1 MTLRLAIRSYSYSL
15 LRPLRTASGAWQ
27 QREGWLLRL
36 TCAISGR
43 VGWGEVAPLDPEHR
57 PVCARALTRWQ
68 NSGDVECERDQLES
82 LLPTL
87 PAEVGFALGASLAEL
102 DGVVQAW
109 LPAPSSA
116 CLLPAGSSMLPM
128 LDQLLATHS
137 VDEPLT
143 VKWKVAAT
151 DWDHEWSL
159 FSRLLDRLP
168 PEAHLRLDANA
179 GWDRTEA
186 DRWAGVLEGD
196 PRLDWLEQPLAVDDL
211 QGLQDLAKRVPV
223 ALDESLLKHPALREQ
238 WQGWQVRRPLL
249 EGDPRLLL
257 RQLQEGRPRLMLST
271 VFETGIGF
279 RWLALMAGLQQ
290 RGPTPVAPGL
300 APGWCP
306 EGRLFSSD
314 PEQVW
319 AAAALGC

>member
-1 MTLRLAIRSYSYSL
+1 MALQLAIRSYAYSL
-15 LRPLRTASGAWQ
+15 SRPLRTASGAWQ

-43 VGWGEVAPLDPEHR
+43 VGWGEVAPLDPADR
-57 PVCARALTRWQ
+57 PACMRALSQWQ
-68 NSGDVECERDQLES
+68 NFVDMECKRDQLEA
-82 LLPTL
+82 LLPKL
-87 PAEVGFALGASLAEL
+87 PAEVAFALGAALAEL
-102 DGVVQAW
+102 DGLVQAW

-116 CLLPAGSSMLPM
+116 CLLPAGPAMLTT
-128 LDQLLATHS
+128 LDQLLATHP
-137 VDEPLT
+137 VGHPIT
-143 VKWKVAAT
+143 VKWKVAAM
-151 DWDHEWSL
+151 DADLEWSL
-159 FSRLLDRLP
+159 LSRLLDRLP
-168 PEAHLRLDANA
+168 PEARLRLDANA
-179 GWDRTEA
+179 GWDRSEA

-211 QGLQDLAKRVPV
+211 QGLGDLAKRVPV
-223 ALDESLLKHPALREQ
+223 ALDESLLKQPALREQ

-314 PEQVW
+314 PSQVW
-319 AAAALGC
+319 AAAELGR

>member
-1 MTLRLAIRSYSYSL
+1 MTLQLAIRSYAYSL
-15 LRPLRTASGAWQ
+15 SRPLRTASGAWQ
-27 QREGWLLRL
+27 LREGWLLRL
-36 TCAISGR
+36 TCAISGQ

-57 PVCARALTRWQ
+57 PACARALSPWQ
-68 NSGDVECERDQLES
+68 NAEGVECKRDQLEA
-82 LLPTL
+82 LLPKL

-102 DGVVQAW
+102 DGVVPSW

-116 CLLPAGSSMLPM
+116 CLLPAGPAMLPT
-128 LDQLLATHS
+128 LDQLLATHP
-137 VDEPLT
+137 VGEPIT
-143 VKWKVAAT
+143 VKWKVAAA
-151 DWDHEWSL
+151 DLDQEWSL

-168 PEAHLRLDANA
+168 HEARLRLDANA
-179 GWDRTEA
+179 GWARTEA

-223 ALDESLLKHPALREQ
+223 ALDESLLKHPVLREQ

-257 RQLQEGRPRLMLST
+257 RQLQQGRPRLMLST

-300 APGWCP
+300 APGWRP

-319 AAAALGC
+319 AAAALDC